1 MKILVFSD
9 SHGAMGKMVEAMEH
23 ERPHHVFFLGDHY
36 RDGIELSQL
45 YPDIP
50 MDIVRGNCDCE
61 VDQMVLEFPIMADYA
76 LVEWNGLTLF
86 ATHGHRYNET
96 CPPPMADGTILLN
109 GHFHIPACA
118 DHEWYTYINPGSTSL
133 PKGGSV
139 GSYIVLA
146 DRTFTWKDMDGNAYK
161 TYTVK

>member
-50 MDIVRGNCDCE
+50 MDIVRGNCDWGKGPDLRVVE
-61 VDQMVLEFPIMADYA
+61 LEGVRFLEGERIWARDA
-76 LVEWNGLTLF
+76 S
-86 ATHGHRYNET
+86 
-96 CPPPMADGTILLN
+96 I
-109 GHFHIPACA
+109 CA
-118 DHEWYTYINPGSTSL
+118 
-133 PKGGSV
+133 
-139 GSYIVLA
+139 
-146 DRTFTWKDMDGNAYK
+146 
-161 TYTVK
+161 

>member
-50 MDIVRGNCDCE
+50 MDIVRGNCDWGKGPDLRVVE
-61 VDQMVLEFPIMADYA
+61 LEGVRF
-76 LVEWNGLTLF
+76 LL
-86 ATHGHRYNET
+86 THGHLQYVKSGLDELLQEAKNRQVQVACFGHTHLAKVVYR
-96 CPPPMADGTILLN
+96 DGIYLM
-109 GHFHIPACA
+109 
-118 DHEWYTYINPGSTSL
+118 NPGSAGGCHAREGYGVIEAM
-133 PKGGSV
+133 GGSV
-139 GSYIVLA
+139 NLLL
-146 DRTFTWKDMDGNAYK
+146 K
-161 TYTVK
+161 